1 MPSSS
6 TSDPA
11 GRLDAL
17 DDALHDLLM
26 RRVELAGQCGPT
38 SPAREAATMRRLAA
52 RHDGAFPLAALVRIW
67 REIMAS
73 TPNTVPLVHVFAGDN
88 VADYRDL
95 ARAYFGSAAAME
107 SHPSA
112 SAVIHAC
119 AGDTAAFG
127 LLPPP
132 DSDENER
139 PWWAQLA
146 PSGQRG
152 PRVIARLPQVEAG
165 PQQSGAA
172 YAIASLEQEPTG
184 ADTTLIILEA
194 NAGLSRTKLPT
205 LIRDVGFEAQLVAVG
220 RDSARSSSRQHLLE
234 ISGFVPRDDS
244 RLGTLLE
251 QAGDTIQR
259 IVCVG
264 GYADPIPRPRAA

>member
-1 MPSSS
+1 PQESGISSLGHKVAVPARLKGGFAKAERLRCQTQAGVALILRGSDLINTAMPLSS

-17 DDALHDLLM
+17 DEALHDLLM

-107 SHPSA
+107 SHPS
-112 SAVIHAC
+112 
-119 AGDTAAFG
+119 
-127 LLPPP
+127 
-132 DSDENER
+132 
-139 PWWAQLA
+139 
-146 PSGQRG
+146 
-152 PRVIARLPQVEAG
+152 
-165 PQQSGAA
+165 
-172 YAIASLEQEPTG
+172 
-184 ADTTLIILEA
+184 
-194 NAGLSRTKLPT
+194 
-205 LIRDVGFEAQLVAVG
+205 
-220 RDSARSSSRQHLLE
+220 
-234 ISGFVPRDDS
+234 
-244 RLGTLLE
+244 
-251 QAGDTIQR
+251 
-259 IVCVG
+259 
-264 GYADPIPRPRAA
+264 

>member
-1 MPSSS
+1 MPPSS
-6 TSDPA
+6 TSDLA
-11 GRLDAL
+11 GELDAL
-17 DDALHDLLM
+17 DDKIHDFLM
-26 RRVELAGQCGPT
+26 RRAALAVQ
-38 SPAREAATMRRLAA
+38 SRPASQAKQSTTMRRLAA
-52 RHDGAFPLAALVRIW
+52 RHDGAFPLAVLVRIW

-73 TPNTVPLVHVFAGDN
+73 VPGVAPQVHVFAGDK

-95 ARAYFGSAAAME
+95 ARAYFGSVASME

-127 LLPPP
+127 LVPPP

-139 PWWAQLA
+139 PWWVQLS

-152 PRVIARLPQVEAG
+152 PRVIARLPLVG
-165 PQQSGAA
+165 PQQSGA
-172 YAIASLEQEPTG
+172 YAIGSLEQEPTG

-194 NAGLSRTKLPT
+194 NAGLSRTKLQA
-205 LIRDVGFEAQLVAVG
+205 LIREVGFEAQLVAVG
-220 RDSARSSSRQHLLE
+220 RDSARSNSRQHLLE
-234 ISGFVPRDDS
+234 IAGFVPSNDS
-244 RLGTLLE
+244 RLGVLLE

-259 IVCVG
+259 LVCVG
-264 GYADPIPRPRAA
+264 GYADPVPQPEAI